1 SRISFILSQFGSTQ
15 YRDVGPIHKRHTV
28 SLSTL
33 ADSRP
38 IESRDTLVS
47 YFQAGCKDPDQVLI
61 GTEHEKFGWC
71 PKTFQRPAYEPKG
84 IKATLEGFVQ
94 FGWTPI
100 HEGDVLVGLKRDRAT
115 ITLEPGGQLE
125 LSGAPVRLVSETA
138 REFDDHIK
146 ELSAL
151 DVDLGWS
158 GLGYFPAGTAER
170 APLMPKPRYKIL
182 EAYLRSVGGAGL
194 DMMRQTC
201 TVQVNLDYLNEV
213 DAMRKLR
220 LGLLVH
226 PMVIALFANSRMVE
240 GEWGAYA
247 SQRAVVWETTAPER
261 TRLPDTFYRAGARF
275 EDYVEWS
282 LSAPMLF
289 IHRNDAYVDC
299 RGLSFKDF
307 IRDGFNGS
315 AATVGD
321 YALHLSTLFPDVRL
335 KHYLEIRGA
344 DMGGRTDV
352 LALPA
357 LFKGLFYG
365 PASLDSLDRL
375 FTHVTPA
382 ASRQAALSAARDGLE
397 GRLLD
402 RPLRDWAAEV
412 IQIAKSGLK
421 ALEPSALKYLDGLW
435 NNAERRNHRD
445 ATAGF
450 NADQLL
456 LDSDLLS
463 L

>member
-1 SRISFILSQFGSTQ
+1 M
-15 YRDVGPIHKRHTV
+15 

-38 IESRDTLVS
+38 IHSRDTLVA
-47 YFQAGCKDPDQVLI
+47 YFQAGCKDADQMLI

-71 PKTFQRPAYEPKG
+71 RKTYERPAYEPNG

-100 HEGDVLVGLKRDRAT
+100 HEGDVLVGLKRGQAT

-125 LSGAPVRLVSETA
+125 LSGAPFSLVSETA
-138 REFDDHIK
+138 TEFDNHIS
-146 ELSAL
+146 ELSSL
-151 DVDLGWS
+151 DIDLGWS
-158 GLGYFPAGTAER
+158 GLGHFPEGGAES

-182 EAYLRSVGGAGL
+182 EAYLRGIGGAGL

-201 TVQVNLDYLNEV
+201 TVQVNLDYLNER

-226 PMVIALFANSRMVE
+226 PIVIALFANSSMVN
-240 GEWGAYA
+240 GEWGSHA
-247 SQRAVVWETTAPER
+247 SQRAMIWETTAPER
-261 TRLPDTFYRAGARF
+261 TRLPDLFYEPGARF

-299 RGLSFKDF
+299 RGLSFERF

-365 PASLDSLDRL
+365 THGLDALDSLFAD
-375 FTHVTPA
+375 TSPDA
-382 ASRQAALSAARDGLE
+382 ARRAALSAARDGLD

-402 RPLRDWAAEV
+402 RSLREWAKDV
-412 IQIAKSGLK
+412 IQISKRGLVE
-421 ALEPSALKYLDGLW
+421 LEASAAPYLDALVK
-435 NNAERRNHRD
+435 NAAQRHRR
-445 ATAGF
+445 AASAEMTP
-450 NADQLL
+450 
-456 LDSDLLS
+456 SELLS
-463 L
+463 ETSLGKS